1 MAVKDIIKQPMTFTK
16 RETEDDDSDGGHDD
30 EVDDDDCHAIMQVVD
45 DYNLDGSTADGDA
58 VRQSSSSE
66 IFDIH
71 LTCKSKT

>member
-1 MAVKDIIKQPMTFTK
+1 MMLMMMIAM
-16 RETEDDDSDGGHDD
+16 
-30 EVDDDDCHAIMQVVD
+30 AIMQVVD
-45 DYNLDGSTADGDA
+45 DYNFDGSTSDGDA

>member
-1 MAVKDIIKQPMTFTK
+1 MGMTI
-16 RETEDDDSDGGHDD
+16 RMMMMIAM
-30 EVDDDDCHAIMQVVD
+30 AIMQVVD

-58 VRQSSSSE
+58 VRRNSSSE